1 MEKQIAEGFVSGPPA
16 NTDTKAEKKRLRSE
30 LRQLQSSFCADAEMV
45 AAESRSIWKQV
56 EETEEFARA
65 GRILLYM
72 DIAGEVPTLDFLMRW
87 HGRKRFVLPV
97 VKGDLLE
104 LREFDPDRLRPG
116 YKGILE
122 PDGTTPEVAPES
134 IELALIPGTAF
145 ARLHDG
151 KVARMGRG
159 GGFYDRLLP
168 QLHCPLVGICFSF
181 RVLDK
186 LPMEAHD
193 FTLDALCS
201 G

>member
-1 MEKQIAEGFVSGPPA
+1 MEKLIAEGFVSGQPA

-30 LRQLQSSFCADAEMV
+30 LRQLQGSFCADAEIV
-45 AAESRSIWKQV
+45 AAESESVWKQV

-72 DIAGEVPTLDFLMRW
+72 DIAGEVPTREFMMRW

-122 PDGTTPEVAPES
+122 PDGTTPEVVP
-134 IELALIPGTAF
+134 
-145 ARLHDG
+145 
-151 KVARMGRG
+151 
-159 GGFYDRLLP
+159 
-168 QLHCPLVGICFSF
+168 
-181 RVLDK
+181 
-186 LPMEAHD
+186 
-193 FTLDALCS
+193 
-201 G
+201 